1 MGTNGLILV
10 VVDGCEMGRIRY
22 VCCCW
27 MVGLRHV
34 AAAVAV
40 AVAVGGGGGGID
52 DDDDDDISPVGL
64 SPCRCSM
71 VMMDDF
77 RLYDRCR

>member
-1 MGTNGLILV
+1 
-10 VVDGCEMGRIRY
+10 MGRIRY

-27 MVGLRHV
+27 MVGLRH

-40 AVAVGGGGGGID
+40 AIAVAVGGGGGVD
-52 DDDDDDISPVGL
+52 DDDDDESPVGL

-77 RLYDRCR
+77 RLYDRYRYLVVRYSIVAVSC